1 MIRFFTPL
9 EKIIVSL
16 LIVIIGAT
24 STYLY
29 FRYIRDNSELIATE
43 GGIYTEG
50 VVGRPQFLNPVL
62 LLGSTDKDI
71 SRLIFS
77 GLTRYNPHTGLIED
91 DIATSEKSK
100 DNLSYTFRIL
110 SDATW
115 HDGTPVT
122 ADDVVYTYE
131 SVIKN
136 PSFRNV
142 GLRQTFSDVKV
153 EKIDDRTVRF
163 RLSTPYSFFLSNVT
177 VGLLPRHLLEMIPVE
192 NFEKTEF
199 NQAPVGTGPY
209 RFSSWTVSNDTH
221 EVTLKRNS
229 SYYGALPKVQTIIF
243 RAFSDHQSLLLAE
256 NTLTGF
262 RLNTDQIPK
271 KMLADVGRFT
281 PFDYRLPQYSALF
294 LNTDSDMLSNKK
306 VRFALLLAT
315 NKDRIQEI
323 VSNAEVVDTPILESK
338 ADLDIEFSLE
348 RSMGAF
354 FDTEWNLPGKVKA
367 KNEESL
373 KKESDGSGGPVNMS
387 LIDDAAQLE
396 FEIMALQDSW
406 LSLSVDNVPQASFL
420 LKKSQTKTYTVK
432 NSLTFQTIGNAAG
445 LSVKVNTLPLKS
457 LGGEGVVIRGLVLS
471 RDTLEKYIDDTT
483 LVLPT
488 PDVQET
494 MTEPTDSS
502 GMIVPEPEVLD
513 PLEVYEE
520 IAPKPLAPSVAD
532 ELEKVRINGEGK
544 RLVLRLVTAQEPV
557 VFLQVAEE
565 IKKQWLEAGA
575 KVVIETY
582 PLADLQEKIT
592 KRDYDILLFGQN
604 LGYNLDAFPF
614 WHSSQ
619 TVEGLNLS
627 NYRSLEADNLL
638 VSIRNTFD
646 ERSKQELLDKL
657 KKVVAEDTPAVFLY
671 NPTHYYMIDR
681 SVKNVQ
687 LGRLSYHSD
696 RFTDLGNWYLRE
708 DYRLKEAFTFSGLM
722 RWIFTY

>member
-16 LIVIIGAT
+16 LIVVIGAT

-29 FRYIRDNSELIATE
+29 FRFIRDNSELIATE

-62 LLGSTDKDI
+62 LFGGAVDKDI
-71 SRLIFS
+71 TKLVFS
-77 GLTRYNPHTGLIED
+77 GLTRYNSHTGLIED

-110 SDATW
+110 SDAMW
-115 HDGTPVT
+115 HDGVPVT

-131 SVIKN
+131 TVIKSE
-136 PSFRNV
+136 SFRNV

-163 RLSTPYSFFLSNVT
+163 QLSTPYSFFLSNVT
-177 VGLLPRHLLEMIPVE
+177 IGLLPKHLLDMIPVE
-192 NFEKTEF
+192 NLEKSEF
-199 NQAPVGTGPY
+199 NQAPIGSGPY
-209 RFSSWTVSNDTH
+209 RFGSWTVSNDTH
-221 EVTLKRNS
+221 EVTLKRDDL
-229 SYYGALPKVQTIIF
+229 YYGALPKVQTIIF
-243 RAFSDHQSLLLAE
+243 RAFPDHQALLVAE
-256 NTLTGF
+256 NTLTGY
-262 RLNTDQIPK
+262 RLNTDQLPSDA
-271 KMLADVGRFT
+271 LSGSGRFT

-323 VSNAEVVDTPILESK
+323 VKNAEVVDTPILESK

-367 KNEESL
+367 KSEEQDRE
-373 KKESDGSGGPVNMS
+373 ESDGSGGPVNIA
-387 LIDDAAQLE
+387 LINDAVDLK
-396 FEIMALQDSW
+396 FEITAKQDSW
-406 LSLSVDNVPQASFL
+406 LSISLDNVPQRSFL
-420 LKKSQTKTYTVK
+420 LKKDDTKVYTVK
-432 NSLTFQTIGNAAG
+432 TSLTFQTIGNAAG
-445 LSVKVNTLPLKS
+445 ISVVVNGIPLKS
-457 LGGEGVVIRGLVLS
+457 FGGEGVVVRGLVLN
-471 RDTLEKYIDDTT
+471 REALEG
-483 LVLPT
+483 LVVETEVT
-488 PDVQET
+488 PPPVE
-494 MTEPTDSS
+494 EPVVEPPVVVEPEP
-502 GMIVPEPEVLD
+502 VPEEPEQPEEVLQ
-513 PLEVYEE
+513 PVN
-520 IAPKPLAPSVAD
+520 PTVTD

-582 PLADLQEKIT
+582 SLADLQEKISE
-592 KRDYDILLFGQN
+592 RDYDILLFGQN

-619 TVEGLNLS
+619 SGSGLNLS

-638 VSIRNTFD
+638 VSVRNTFD
-646 ERSKQELLDKL
+646 ERTKQEHLDKL

-681 SVKNVQ
+681 SVKNIQ
-687 LGRLSYHSD
+687 LGKLSNHSD
-696 RFTDLGNWYLRE
+696 RFTDLSNWYLKE
-708 DYRLKEAFTFSGLM
+708 DYRLKEEFSFSGLL
-722 RWIFTY
+722 RWIFSF